1 MHRIA
6 KQIHN
11 EILNAKKILLVPH
24 QKPDGDAMGSVSA
37 FSHFLR
43 NIGKPHDAFCLTPIT
58 SRLANLPHLIKI
70 STDPNIWNTAEY
82 DVVIVLDSGDL
93 NYAGVEALAKNLPP
107 RTIIINIDHHIS
119 NKKFGHHNLVIPT
132 ASSTAE
138 VLHFFFRQNNIG
150 ISKNMALALLTGL
163 ITDTENFSNPG
174 TTEHSL
180 KVASELIRHGANFNL
195 IKNWFL
201 RDKPMEALKLWG
213 VALSRLAKNEKLDIV
228 YTFITLEDLKTHNAS
243 ETESEGIANFL
254 NNINEGR
261 ASLVLKETWDGKI
274 KGSFRTTR
282 DDFDVSLIASTLGGG
297 GHKKA
302 SGFLIAGEI
311 NEALEKIWA
320 AIEKNNGT
328 V

>member
-11 EILNAKKILLVPH
+11 EILKAKKILLVPH

-58 SRLANLPHLIKI
+58 PRLANLPHLIKI
-70 STDPNIWNTAEY
+70 STDQNIWNTAEY
-82 DVVIVLDSGDL
+82 DVVVVLDSGDL
-93 NYAGVEALAKNLPP
+93 NYAGIESFAKNLPP
-107 RTIIINIDHHIS
+107 RAVIINIDHHIS
-119 NKKFGHHNLVIPT
+119 NKKFGRHNLVIPT

-138 VLHFFFRQNNIG
+138 VLHFFFRHNNIEITKNIA
-150 ISKNMALALLTGL
+150 ISLLTGL

-180 KVASELIRHGANFNL
+180 KVASELIRQGANFNL

-201 RDKPMEALKLWG
+201 RDKPVESLKLWG
-213 VALSRLAKNEKLDIV
+213 AALSRLTKNEDLNIV

-261 ASLVLKETWDGKI
+261 ASLVLKETWEGKI
-274 KGSFRTTR
+274 KGSLRTTR
-282 DDFDVSLIASTLGGG
+282 DDFDVSLVASTLGGG

-302 SGFLIAGEI
+302 AGFLISGGI
-311 NEALEKIWA
+311 DEALAKIWV
-320 AIEKNNGT
+320 AIEKNNET